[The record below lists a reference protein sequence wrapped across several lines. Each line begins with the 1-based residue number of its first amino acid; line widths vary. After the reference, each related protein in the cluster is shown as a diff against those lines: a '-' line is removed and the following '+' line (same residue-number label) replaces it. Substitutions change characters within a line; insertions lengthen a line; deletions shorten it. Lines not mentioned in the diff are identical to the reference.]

1 MNKYEMMFII
11 KATMEEANV
20 KAAANNI
27 KSLAESLNVKVES
40 FKEMG
45 QKKLAYPIKK
55 EVSGYYFVM
64 TMTANKDAIDAA
76 GGGEGTTN
84 YTELTNKP
92 QINNIELIGNKSL
105 DDLNI
110 QIKGDYETEPITNA
124 ELENLLT

>member
-55 EVSGYYFVM
+55 EISGYYFVM
-64 TMTANKDAIDAA
+64 TMAASKDAVKEVNRKMSID
-76 GGGEGTTN
+76 EN
-84 YTELTNKP
+84 V
-92 QINNIELIGNKSL
+92 IRHLIIKL
-105 DDLNI
+105 D
-110 QIKGDYETEPITNA
+110 EE
-124 ELENLLT
+124 

>member
-45 QKKLAYPIKK
+45 QKNLAYPIKK
-55 EVSGYYFVM
+55 EINGYYYVM
-64 TMTANKDAIDAA
+64 TVELSKA
-76 GGGEGTTN
+76 GIKEFDRRA
-84 YTELTNKP
+84 
-92 QINNIELIGNKSL
+92 SL
-105 DDLNI
+105 DETILRHLI
-110 QIKGDYETEPITNA
+110 IKLDEE
-124 ELENLLT
+124 

>member
-55 EVSGYYFVM
+55 EISGYYYVM
-64 TMTANKDAIDAA
+64 TMTASKDAIKEVNRKMSID
-76 GGGEGTTN
+76 E
-84 YTELTNKP
+84 
-92 QINNIELIGNKSL
+92 NIIRHLIIKL
-105 DDLNI
+105 D
-110 QIKGDYETEPITNA
+110 EE
-124 ELENLLT
+124 